1 MLTATNTLC
10 LLFDGITLYIYFQIM
25 FEQRK
30 EKVPFFL
37 VITSFIL
44 TELLFGVITTP
55 FAGNVSYWAA
65 IFRTMLTNVFDFL
78 LSLFFYSGIVYR
90 LFVVISFSITISIC
104 EELAYYL
111 LSHFTDT
118 SIVFDSLSEMAFTS
132 IHLISNLFL
141 LLFIMI
147 VHVIR
152 RQKDNVKS
160 KKYTFLLLLIPFLSC
175 ILVMLPS
182 FFDMAKIN
190 PNAYLVLVLFLLIIN
205 IVNYILLQS
214 VLKAEALEQETRQL
228 TQQIDYQRQKYQQLG
243 DAYKNVRSF
252 MHDTKKH
259 LFYIETCVNEQK
271 YDSIIPYTR
280 ETMTD
285 LESRYCTVN
294 TGNLVIDAFVSNL
307 LLQAKTHG
315 INFIHNLRVDKDRIP
330 CDDYHMTIM
339 LGNLLDNALNAC
351 LEEHG
356 GEINLTIQTVE
367 QTFMIY
373 ITNTYHFPPGKKRP
387 ASFENIDFIH
397 GYGLK
402 NVKISA
408 EACGGFCMINYTE
421 GLYSVTV
428 IVPQRDTTN
437 PALP

>member
-1 MLTATNTLC
+1 MFTALNTLC

-25 FEQRK
+25 FEERK
-30 EKVPFFL
+30 EKVSFFL
-37 VITSFIL
+37 AFGAFIL
-44 TELLFGVITTP
+44 TEFLFGFITMP
-55 FAGNVSYWAA
+55 FAGNVSYFTT
-65 IFRTMLTNVFDFL
+65 IFRTSLTNIFNFL

-90 LFVVISFSITISIC
+90 LFVVISYSIIISIC
-104 EELAYYL
+104 EELSYYL
-111 LSHFTDT
+111 LSHFSDAPNAL
-118 SIVFDSLSEMAFTS
+118 DSLSETAYTS
-132 IHLISNLFL
+132 IYLISNLL
-141 LLFIMI
+141 ILLFVMI
-147 VHVIR
+147 IHVIR

-160 KKYTFLLLLIPFLSC
+160 KKYTILLILIPLLSC
-175 ILVMLPS
+175 IMVVYPP
-182 FFDMAKIN
+182 FFDMANTN

-205 IVNYILLQS
+205 IVNYVLLQS

-259 LFYIETCVNEQK
+259 LFFIETCVNEQK

-307 LLQAKTHG
+307 MLQAKTHG

-330 CDDYHMTIM
+330 CDDYHMTII

-367 QTFMIY
+367 QTFTIH